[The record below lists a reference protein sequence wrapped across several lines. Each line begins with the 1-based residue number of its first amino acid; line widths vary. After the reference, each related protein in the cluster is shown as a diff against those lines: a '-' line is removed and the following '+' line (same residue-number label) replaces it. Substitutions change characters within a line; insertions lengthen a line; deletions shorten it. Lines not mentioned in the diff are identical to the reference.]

1 MIFIDWFIYWLRI
14 IVSVGLFLSLFFLSF
29 LNKEGVRLKVHEK
42 KFLNFQKQIVE
53 LENKLSIVK
62 ILGP

>member
-53 LENKLSIVK
+53 LEEQLFIVK
-62 ILGP
+62 MTA